1 MTMAAT
7 GTASDET
14 AEGVFL
20 WLAPA
25 DAEAPA
31 LSALIL
37 ELSQRLGTPSFEPHL
52 TLLGPLAPAA
62 GEAGLEERAASLAGR
77 LAALT
82 LPLRGVSGEPA
93 FYRALYAAV
102 EPTRAL
108 RSARDEARGLCP
120 ALDAPFRP
128 HLSLAYGRLDALT
141 QAALSA
147 ELAPRLPAE
156 VTARHLDLIR
166 TDGPPQAWRRLRRF
180 DLGGPP
186 A

>member
-1 MTMAAT
+1 MTTTA
-7 GTASDET
+7 TASDET
-14 AEGVFL
+14 AQGLFL

-25 DAEAPA
+25 GAEAQA
-31 LSALIL
+31 LSALVV
-37 ELSQRLGTPSFEPHL
+37 ELSQRLGTPRFEPHL

-62 GEAGLEERAASLAGR
+62 GEAGLEERVASLAGR
-77 LAALT
+77 LAPLT
-82 LPLRGVSGEPA
+82 LPLRGVSGEPI

-102 EPTRAL
+102 EPTPAL
-108 RSARDEARGLCP
+108 QSARAEAGALCP
-120 ALDAPFRP
+120 APEAPFRP

-147 ELAPRLPAE
+147 ELAPRIPAV

-166 TDGPPQAWRRLRRF
+166 TDGPPRAWRRLGRF

-186 A
+186 S